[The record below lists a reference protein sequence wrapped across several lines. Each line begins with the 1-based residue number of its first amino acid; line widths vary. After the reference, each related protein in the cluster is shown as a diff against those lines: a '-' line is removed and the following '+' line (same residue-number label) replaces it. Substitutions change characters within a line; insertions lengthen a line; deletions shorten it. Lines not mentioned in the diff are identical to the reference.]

1 MNLIINGEKRDVP
14 DVEMLNTLMTR
25 LNVAPEAKGVA
36 VAINGTVVPRGEWPS
51 TRLNTGDE
59 IEVIHAVQGG

>member
-1 MNLIINGEKRDVP
+1 MIINGEKRNVP
-14 DVEMLNTLMTR
+14 DVEMLDTLMTR

-51 TRLNTGDE
+51 TRLGTGDE

>member
-1 MNLIINGEKRDVP
+1 MELIINGEKRDVP
-14 DVEMLNTLMTR
+14 DVERLDTLMTR
-25 LNVAPEAKGVA
+25 LNVTPEAKGVA

-51 TRLNTGDE
+51 TRLNIGDE